1 MPSNEDIV
9 TITNNSDCDWAT
21 FITAYASG
29 RWDPHRMPNPPQ
41 TCQRIHAESYR
52 YADSE
57 PLRIGGT
64 NSPSNFARA
73 KFVPAEGALPNGNS
87 MESLRPDPTDE
98 QSTYSTVSPS
108 ASSSISGSSLSPTS
122 VMKFHGIRSAVPLN
136 ISVPIHRIRNSFS
149 ASASTSANGAP
160 TSEPGPSSSA
170 TDVQASAATMRWA
183 AARVDISPLALPSPE
198 HELTDPMRGVTASI
212 PGSHSQDALHD
223 FRSETNRRSR
233 LTSFWEGTTDIE
245 PTRLPT
251 IAGSPSEPATNTET
265 TPTSN
270 ELEPTLALSDSTTHL
285 ALLGSIPPASAPA
298 LNSHHARTTGSTD
311 YFFDAC
317 SVSPGE
323 TAKEIVPPIILRESS
338 PIPEVGTM
346 SVPALP
352 RRVCLTRQTSSPLPL
367 TLPPESLFAGTNRV
381 ASENLNA
388 VKAGRAAKEEQMY
401 TELGYLA
408 PPNPP
413 DELERRRALYKS
425 VLSSAISGI

>member
-1 MPSNEDIV
+1 M

-29 RWDPHRMPNPPQ
+29 RWDPHRTPNPPQ

-52 YADSE
+52 YSGSE
-57 PLRIGGT
+57 PLQIGVT
-64 NSPSNFARA
+64 NSPSNFARV
-73 KFVPAEGALPNGNS
+73 KFTSGRSAEGALPNDNS
-87 MESLRPDPTDE
+87 MESLRTDTTDE

-122 VMKFHGIRSAVPLN
+122 LVKFHGLRSAVPLS
-136 ISVPIHRIRNSFS
+136 ISVPIHRLRNSFS
-149 ASASTSANGAP
+149 ASASTSTNGAP

-170 TDVQASAATMRWA
+170 TDVQATAAAMRWA

-212 PGSHSQDALHD
+212 PGSHPQDASHD
-223 FRSETNRRSR
+223 ETNRRSR
-233 LTSFWEGTTDIE
+233 LTSFWEGTTDVE

-251 IAGSPSEPATNTET
+251 ITGSPLEPGTNTEI
-265 TPTSN
+265 TPSSN
-270 ELEPTLALSDSTTHL
+270 GSELTLALSDSTTHL

-298 LNSHHARTTGSTD
+298 LDSRYARTTGSTD
-311 YFFDAC
+311 YFSDTC

-323 TAKEIVPPIILRESS
+323 TAKELVPPIILRESS

-352 RRVCLTRQTSSPLPL
+352 RRVCLTRQTSSPLPV
-367 TLPPESLFAGTNRV
+367 TLPHESLFAGTNRV

-413 DELERRRALYKS
+413 VELERRRALYK
-425 VLSSAISGI
+425 